1 MRINSVLIS
10 AELLKVRKR
19 WLLYILLFVLVGG
32 AAVQIWLGG
41 YASWRGEDA
50 EFRLDALRSFVLPY
64 ALPSLLETGQSWGA
78 IIVGILISSAVAT
91 EYNWGTVRQA
101 VLRGQ
106 TRAEYLTVKLL
117 GLAGVSAAILFIAL
131 GAGLLFSVM
140 ASAIADQPITFD
152 APGGPNALEAVFMVL
167 RAGYCILPYALMAFC
182 LTVVGRSTALGVAG
196 TLMFVFGEAI
206 ITGILLGIGG
216 VWGDIASFLPAHNV
230 NAIMATNHIGEGN
243 FNSLALRDIGLSRS
257 ELPDPWVAA
266 LLIGVYCAGLLAVTY
281 GVFQKRDMTAGAGA
295 S

>member
-1 MRINSVLIS
+1 MRINAALIS

-19 WLLYILLFVLVGG
+19 WLIYILIAVMIGG

-41 YASWRGEDA
+41 YASWRGDDA
-50 EFRLDALRSFVLPY
+50 EFRSDALRSFVLPY
-64 ALPSLLETGQSWGA
+64 ALPALLETGQSWGS
-78 IIVGILISSAVAT
+78 ILVGVLIASVVAT

-117 GLAGVSAAILFIAL
+117 GLTGLSAASLLIAL
-131 GAGLLFSVM
+131 GVGLLFSVM
-140 ASAIADQPITFD
+140 ASAIADQPISFD
-152 APGGPNALEAVFMVL
+152 APGGPSAFGAIFMIV
-167 RAGYCILPYALMAFC
+167 RAGYCILPYALLAFC

-206 ITGILLGIGG
+206 LMGILIGIGG
-216 VWGDIASFLPAHNV
+216 VAADIAAFLPGHNV
-230 NAIMATNHIGEGN
+230 NAIMAANRIGDGS
-243 FNSLALRDIGLSRS
+243 FNSLALRDIGLARS
-257 ELPDPWVAA
+257 ELPNPWAAA
-266 LLIGVYCAGLLAVTY
+266 LVLAVYCVAFLAISY